1 MNETP
6 INNQELYREIQ
17 PFLRHDET
25 LLWTGKPKEM
35 PASPNPPFLPIFAIF
50 WMGFAVFWTIAAT
63 AIGGPFGLFGVF
75 FILIGGTLFYTLFF
89 GQRKLLKTAVYAVT
103 DRRAIIL
110 THDRNGTN
118 CTEYAFSALSSV
130 NLEAVNGNT
139 GTIRFAEDRVYV
151 EYHSGWSRRRAMNPD
166 AVRRS
171 ATTAFFMIDDVH
183 RVYRLITDQ
192 LQQNNQ

>member
-1 MNETP
+1 MNEASF
-6 INNQELYREIQ
+6 NNQEPYREIQ
-17 PFLRHDET
+17 PFLRRDET

-35 PASPNPPFLPIFAIF
+35 PASQIPPFLPIFAIF
-50 WMGFAVFWTIAAT
+50 WMGFAVFWTIMAT

-110 THDRNGTN
+110 TRDRNGTN
-118 CTEYAFSALSSV
+118 CTEYAFSALSAV

-139 GTIRFAEDRVYV
+139 GTIRFAENHVYV
-151 EYHSGWSRRRAMNPD
+151 EYRSGWSRRRTVNSD

-171 ATTAFFMIDDVH
+171 AVTAFFMIDDVH

-192 LQQNNQ
+192 LEQNNQ

>member
-1 MNETP
+1 MNEASV
-6 INNQELYREIQ
+6 NNQEPYREIQ

-35 PASPNPPFLPIFAIF
+35 PASQIPPFFLIFAIF
-50 WMGFAVFWTIAAT
+50 WIGFAVFWTIMAT
-63 AIGGPFGLFGVF
+63 TIGGPFGLFGVF

-110 THDRNGTN
+110 TRDRNGTN
-118 CTEYAFSALSSV
+118 CTEYAFSAISSV

-151 EYHSGWSRRRAMNPD
+151 EYHSGWSRRRTVNSD
-166 AVRRS
+166 SIRRS
-171 ATTAFFMIDDVH
+171 ATAAFFMIDDVH

-192 LQQNNQ
+192 LQQNGQ

>member
-1 MNETP
+1 MNETSV
-6 INNQELYREIQ
+6 NNQEPYREIQ
-17 PFLRHDET
+17 PFLRRDET

-35 PASPNPPFLPIFAIF
+35 PASQIPPFLPIFAIF
-50 WMGFAVFWTIAAT
+50 WIGFAVFWTIMAT

-110 THDRNGTN
+110 TRDRNGTN
-118 CTEYAFSALSSV
+118 CTEYVFSALSSV

-151 EYHSGWSRRRAMNPD
+151 EYRSGWSRRRTVNSD

-171 ATTAFFMIDDVH
+171 AVTAFFMIDDVH

-192 LQQNNQ
+192 LEQNNQ